1 MKSGSDILKELTDR
15 DIWESIEM
23 IECPEDCPGLVK
35 TEDMYGTGDSP
46 TEYSHGVLCRP
57 ERCPIVEER
66 K

>member
-1 MKSGSDILKELTDR
+1 MTDR
-15 DIWESIEM
+15 DIWESIEI